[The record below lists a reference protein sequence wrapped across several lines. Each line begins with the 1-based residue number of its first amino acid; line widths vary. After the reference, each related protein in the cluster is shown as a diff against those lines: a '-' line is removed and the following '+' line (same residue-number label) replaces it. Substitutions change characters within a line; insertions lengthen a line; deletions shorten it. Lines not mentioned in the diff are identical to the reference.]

1 VCSGKLCEYKHC
13 YFFCVI
19 VRRCACVVCKH
30 CVIVRRCACVVCK
43 HRVIVHRCAC
53 VVCKH
58 CVIERRCVCVRAV
71 CKHSAFRNSVQ
82 KR

>member
-1 VCSGKLCEYKHC
+1 MCSGKLCEYKHC
-13 YFFCVI
+13 YFF
-19 VRRCACVVCKH
+19 